1 MFDSLDETMRKDA
14 KTASSTT
21 ERMMIWLV
29 VAAASV
35 LVFGGLYYGIRV
47 VG

>member
-1 MFDSLDETMRKDA
+1 MFDSLDETMKKDA
-14 KTASSTT
+14 KSASSTS
-21 ERMMIWLV
+21 ERMVVWLV

>member
-1 MFDSLDETMRKDA
+1 MFDSLDETMKKDA
-14 KTASSTT
+14 KSASSAT

-35 LVFGGLYYGIRV
+35 LVFAGLYYGIRV

>member
-14 KTASSTT
+14 KSASSTS
-21 ERMMIWLV
+21 ERLVIWVV

-35 LVFGGLYYGIRV
+35 LVFAGLYYGIRV

>member
-21 ERMMIWLV
+21 ERMVIWLV
-29 VAAASV
+29 VATASV